1 MSHSGWGAANYINT
15 TTGTIPSGVPLTMHA
30 RFKGATQPANA
41 RAATLY
47 FDASNYFDI
56 RTNTSIVQAVV
67 NGTAISNGGSLS
79 WSTGTWYSLVGV
91 FASSTS
97 RTVYL
102 DGVAATTNTTSA
114 TPTGTTTFSVG
125 GRAGVLPFS
134 GSLADVAL
142 WNVAL
147 SADDINALAAGV
159 SPLLI
164 RPDAL
169 VHYLPLLD
177 SGTLDL
183 MAPAATVTGTLTK
196 DNDHPRVILP
206 RQRSLIIPKGAGG
219 GGGEEQAVGSSAGSA
234 TAAAAG
240 QSTARA
246 SGTIAGTSTVAATGQ
261 STAAS
266 VGSAAGT
273 STAAA
278 TGAFTG
284 EVQAVG
290 SAAGA
295 STASAVGSS
304 TGGTT
309 TDTHDGIGYGD
320 PFRRKRRPK
329 KGKREKAVEDLLKKL
344 MGLVPDDP
352 PPAIEVE
359 AEIAQASVER
369 LFAPT
374 VDVTP
379 NLEALQFAQLQL
391 AKLEAMLNRY
401 IEESEDEDDL
411 LLMAA

>member
-1 MSHSGWGAANYINT
+1 MWALKKKDRRGAKSSTSGTSAAST
-15 TTGTIPSGVPLTMHA
+15 VAAT
-30 RFKGATQPANA
+30 GAT
-41 RAATLY
+41 
-47 FDASNYFDI
+47 
-56 RTNTSIVQAVV
+56 
-67 NGTAISNGGSLS
+67 SLS
-79 WSTGTWYSLVGV
+79 SGTWYSLVARFSAINSRLIYVGGV
-91 FASSTS
+91 QDGSNTSS
-97 RTVYL
+97 R
-102 DGVAATTNTTSA
+102 
-114 TPTGTTTFSVG
+114 TPTGISNARVG
-125 GRAGVLPFS
+125 VRGNVSGAAL
-134 GSLADVAL
+134 GSLAEVAI

-147 SADDINALAAGV
+147 SADDIAALATV

-164 RPDAL
+164 RPDVL
-169 VHYLPLLD
+169 VCYIPLLD

-183 MAPAATVTGTLTK
+183 VAPAATVTGTLTK

-206 RQRSLIIPKGAGG
+206 RQRSLIIPKSAG

-234 TAAAAG
+234 TAAATG

-246 SGTIAGTSTVAATGQ
+246 SSTVAGTSTVAATGR

-266 VGSAAGT
+266 VANAAGT

-278 TGAFTG
+278 TGTFTG

-290 SAAGA
+290 AAAGT
-295 STASAVGSS
+295 SSASAVGAS

-309 TDTHDGIGYGD
+309 TDTHDGFGYGD

-344 MGLVPDDP
+344 MGLIPDDP
-352 PPAIEVE
+352 PPAIEAE

-401 IEESEDEDDL
+401 LEDEDDEDDL